1 MSKDFDKEFA
11 LFEAEIGGFGDDG
24 PENKHAPA
32 PKAPNKLPVKP
43 PKPPALPSS
52 SNNSE
57 TKETKVTRPAAPM
70 YSAAPVTYM
79 QLEHDPYANP
89 PTHSVVLAAELEP
102 ALQRYQAQQHMEGQ
116 LMSPAVIASAASMQL
131 SAKEKATASEEQ
143 GGTGGKIKKKRLRAG
158 AGKVWEDPSLD
169 DWPDN
174 DYRLF
179 CGDLGNEVNENTL
192 AKAFARYPTF
202 AKAKVIREKRTGKT
216 KGFGFVSF
224 TDPFD
229 CATALKEMNGKYV
242 GNRPIKLRKSSW
254 AQRELDVV
262 RKKKGKKSKVAK
274 AYDAQQAAEPVLQ
287 VPEAS

>member
-1 MSKDFDKEFA
+1 MDLDKEFA
-11 LFEAEIGGFGDDG
+11 QFEAEIGGFGD
-24 PENKHAPA
+24 EAPVETKR
-32 PKAPNKLPVKP
+32 PPTKALP
-43 PKPPALPSS
+43 PKPPRPPAMPSS
-52 SNNSE
+52 SSHSDN
-57 TKETKVTRPAAPM
+57 KETKFSRPAAPM
-70 YSAAPVTYM
+70 YSAAPVTYTHT
-79 QLEHDPYANP
+79 EHDPYANP
-89 PTHSVVLAAELEP
+89 PTMSVVLAAELEP

-131 SAKEKATASEEQ
+131 SAKEKASAAAE
-143 GGTGGKIKKKRLRAG
+143 GGSGGKIKKKRLRAG

-169 DWPDN
+169 DWPEN
-174 DYRLF
+174 DYRIF
-179 CGDLGNEVNENTL
+179 CVDLGNEVNENTL

-254 AQRELDVV
+254 TQRELDVV
-262 RKKKGKKSKVAK
+262 RKKKGKKAK
-274 AYDAQQAAEPVLQ
+274 TVLQ
-287 VPEAS
+287 YDVSQQNGAEAPAQ